1 MKSKFAVKSRGQ
13 TMIEV
18 VVAVG
23 VAVMLCVSLITTS
36 LVTQRTARSA
46 RNNTQATNL
55 AQEYVEKLRIMRDR
69 LGFDTLYSMI
79 TNASC
84 MYINDNNNNSDV
96 GTWTLV
102 SCADPGSS
110 IILDSKTTF
119 WRKIVFLTLTGS
131 RIDVDVY
138 VVWDDSG
145 GRQTVRS
152 QGILTKWDTQ

>member
-1 MKSKFAVKSRGQ
+1 MKLKFAVKSRGQ

-55 AQEYVEKLRIMRDR
+55 AQEYVEKMRIMRDR
-69 LGFDTLYSMI
+69 LGFDTLYPMI
-79 TNASC
+79 SDTSLNC
-84 MYINDNNNNSDV
+84 MSINDSGDV
-96 GTWTLV
+96 STWTLV
-102 SCADPGSS
+102 SCTDPGSS
-110 IILDSKTTF
+110 IVLDSKTTF
-119 WRKIVFLTLTGS
+119 WRKIAFTKSTN
-131 RIDVDVY
+131 RITVDVY

-145 GRQTVRS
+145 GRQSVLS
-152 QGILTKWDTQ
+152 HGILTKWDTQ

>member
-1 MKSKFAVKSRGQ
+1 MKFKFAVKSRGQ

-69 LGFDTLYSMI
+69 LGFDTLYPMI
-79 TNASC
+79 SDTSLNC
-84 MYINDNNNNSDV
+84 MTINDSGDAS
-96 GTWTLV
+96 TWTLV
-102 SCADPGSS
+102 SCTDPGSS
-110 IILDSKTTF
+110 TILDSKTTF
-119 WRKIVFLTLTGS
+119 WRKIDFTNKT
-131 RIDVDVY
+131 INKINFDVY
-138 VVWDDSG
+138 VVWDDSS